1 MRRILS
7 TSAPVRLVTLGGSI
21 LLLLALVA
29 PRAEARIGIPKKV
42 KDTVSKS
49 AEKKASP
56 QAAEEPVVFDEV
68 TLELTEARL
77 ADILATCS
85 RIQQVSAGRP
95 ALVAKLDKANEERSK
110 HLEKYE
116 GKMQSLRDKRSEVES
131 CREEKIGAIR
141 DRKTQEY
148 SQRALSDPALR
159 DKYMKAAAE
168 YNAAAAKGDSTATQK
183 LYEVMYSEMLPT
195 KEDSA
200 KVAQECGPIPPVSPE
215 EKKMDA
221 LDKDAAAIQQ
231 QLRDLDEQIAAAQAS
246 EKGAL
251 TREQWGMAVER
262 IQMFLA
268 QQNSKNAPRGFSEE
282 EIKAMEKRLEDLKK
296 ANCWT

>member
-1 MRRILS
+1 MS
-7 TSAPVRLVTLGGSI
+7 LGVSI
-21 LLLLALVA
+21 LLLLALA
-29 PRAEARIGIPKKV
+29 SPAAEARIGIPKKV

-68 TLELTEARL
+68 ILELTEARL
-77 ADILATCS
+77 ADILATCE
-85 RIQQVSAGRP
+85 RIKQVSAPRP

-110 HLEKYE
+110 HLEKHE
-116 GKMQSLRDKRSEVES
+116 AKMQSLRDKRSEVES
-131 CREEKIGAIR
+131 CRQEKIEVIR
-141 DRKTQEY
+141 ERKTQEY

-183 LYEVMYSEMLPT
+183 LYEVMYSEILPT

-200 KVAQECGPIPPVSPE
+200 RVAQECGPIPPVSPE

-221 LDKDAAAIQQ
+221 LDKEIAGTQQ
-231 QLRDLDEQIAAAQAS
+231 QIQDLDKKIAAAQAS

-268 QQNSKNAPRGFSEE
+268 QQKSNDAGRGFSDE